1 MLFLLTTWT
10 LDIIFGATWWVVSK
24 TSNGIYYILYGRNNK
39 GNIVELAKT
48 DNESSKK
55 IIEDLL
61 EETKKQKEEIK
72 KLNENISVLSDYMKQ
87 QLAKS
92 IPTEKI
98 IDMNHSINY

>member
-24 TSNGIYYILYGRNNK
+24 TSNGIYYILYGRNNNGK
-39 GNIVELAKT
+39 IVELAKT

-92 IPTEKI
+92 MSNE
-98 IDMNHSINY
+98 NN